1 MSTSTPPSGPRRTRP
16 ADRKRQLVD
25 HATTLFA
32 ERGYQQ
38 VSVADIARAAG
49 VTAPSVYRHFTD
61 KLALLDAAVIAAVD
75 DLESC
80 TDRALAGGESMDRL
94 VTRLCVLGAKRPEST
109 SLWRSASQHLTDEQ
123 NREVVLRTREVLHRW
138 AATIDTATGMGE
150 RNAIQIA
157 WAMLSVAGSLAVH
170 NSRLSTTRAQAEL
183 GVLVLR
189 LVALQPSSAPP
200 LTAPPQIGTSTRTRR
215 DEILDAAADLFA
227 ERGYAGVGVDD
238 IGAAVGITGP
248 SVYKHFSSKLAIL
261 LGIGQRSGTRLE
273 AGVMAA
279 YAAVPNSAVRDDA
292 TEPGTQDP
300 AALLARLVDSYVG
313 VITSSPDL
321 SVAFNNS
328 YALAGQPAAGD
339 LLDVQ
344 RRYVTRWI
352 DLLGAAHP
360 DLNRAQAAIAVH
372 AALSIVNDAVRV
384 RRGVNRPEFPAT
396 MAYLM
401 KGILSV

>member
-1 MSTSTPPSGPRRTRP
+1 MSTSTPPAGPRRTRP

-80 TDRALAGGESMDRL
+80 TDRALVGDQSMDRL
-94 VTRLCVLGAKRPEST
+94 VTMLCALGAKRPEST

-138 AATIDTATGMGE
+138 AATIDAATTMGE

-157 WAMLSVAGSLAVH
+157 WAMLSIAGSLAVH
-170 NSRLSTTRAQAEL
+170 TTRLSSTRAQAEL
-183 GVLVLR
+183 GILVRR
-189 LVALQPSSAPP
+189 LVAVQPLSAPP
-200 LTAPPQIGTSTRTRR
+200 LTTPPPMGTSTRTRR

-279 YAAVPNSAVRDDA
+279 YAAIPAEAGGPEAEDAAAVL
-292 TEPGTQDP
+292 
-300 AALLARLVDSYVG
+300 ALLVDSYVG
-313 VITSSPDL
+313 VITSSSDL

-360 DLNRAQAAIAVH
+360 ELNRAQAAIAVH